1 MIDNYRQYDQES
13 THISPAVQDGQLA
26 RHGGLKFHGLSR
38 QVSSF
43 FPKYARRPK
52 PPDAAFGF
60 ELNPSIDLRDGNAPT
75 PQHQMVAKPL
85 AII

>member
-13 THISPAVQDGQLA
+13 THIFPAVRDGQPA

-38 QVSSF
+38 QASSF